1 MYLLNVVGAN
11 LRKVAIE
18 MRRYLPNTIS
28 MIVTIYAIFLMF
40 FLGIKF
46 IGNPSSAEANTQYM
60 IVTTVMWFLTLM
72 AMQGIGWEIT
82 TEATR
87 GTLEQLYMSPVPA
100 WFILFA
106 RMLAT
111 ILLNLV
117 VYAVILLLIMA
128 TSSQW
133 LRFDLLTLLPL
144 FFISILGMIGVG
156 FMVAGLAL
164 IFKQIQAFLQIAQF
178 IFLAMVA
185 VPIGLSPYLEL
196 VPVVRASSMIREAM
210 TSGVSLFDFGANAWL
225 LLSLNAFVYFSLGLL
240 IYKWAETRA
249 MNLGLLGQY

>member
-1 MYLLNVVGAN
+1 MFLLNVVSAN
-11 LRKVAIE
+11 LRKVATE

-46 IGNPSSAEANTQYM
+46 IGDPSNAEANTQYM

-100 WFILFA
+100 WFILFS

-111 ILLNLV
+111 ILLNLI
-117 VYAVILLLIMA
+117 VYAVILVLIMA
-128 TSSQW
+128 TSGQW
-133 LRFDLLTLLPL
+133 LRFDWLTLIPL
-144 FFISILGMIGVG
+144 FLISLLGMIGVG
-156 FMVAGLAL
+156 FMIAGLAL

-185 VPIGLSPYLEL
+185 VPVGLSPYLEL

-210 TSGVSLFDFGANAWL
+210 TSGTSLVAFGASAWL
-225 LLSLNAFVYFSLGLL
+225 LLVLNALIYFVLGVFVY
-240 IYKWAETRA
+240 KRAEARA
-249 MNLGLLGQY
+249 MNFGLLGQY